1 MRDMLKRIKADVILS
16 GIFSVAL
23 GIVLFVW
30 SVETIN
36 IICRILAAGL
46 VLIGILNII
55 MYVRNR
61 QAHPF
66 SAALGLTA
74 TLIGIWLFFRPDTVA
89 SIVPIVIGVILMMHG
104 IQDFKL
110 AFETKGNDY
119 EKWWSILIMGI
130 VSFALGVLCVV
141 FAFGLVNLAMKFIG
155 IALIYDGVSDLWI
168 ASRAAKA
175 TKNAKL
181 EEEALESEYKEV
193 E

>member
-61 QAHPF
+61 QAHP
-66 SAALGLTA
+66 
-74 TLIGIWLFFRPDTVA
+74 
-89 SIVPIVIGVILMMHG
+89 
-104 IQDFKL
+104 
-110 AFETKGNDY
+110 
-119 EKWWSILIMGI
+119 
-130 VSFALGVLCVV
+130 
-141 FAFGLVNLAMKFIG
+141 
-155 IALIYDGVSDLWI
+155 
-168 ASRAAKA
+168 
-175 TKNAKL
+175 
-181 EEEALESEYKEV
+181 
-193 E
+193 